1 MKPEETIDFHI
12 RWAWLK
18 IAKMYNQEAAEHGM
32 THTVGM
38 ALLNINP
45 KEGTP
50 STQLGPAMGMEPT
63 SLTRTLKSME
73 ERGLIVREQDEH
85 DKRVVR
91 IKLSSEGKRL
101 RNISKKT
108 VVGFNEE
115 LIREIGEDRM
125 EMFREVI
132 QVIHQHTMK
141 TS

>member
-12 RWAWLK
+12 RGAWLK
-18 IAKMYNQEAAEHGM
+18 IVKMYNQEASEHGM

-63 SLTRTLKSME
+63 SLTRTLKTME
-73 ERGLIVREQDEH
+73 EKGLINREQDEL

-91 IKLSSEGKRL
+91 IKLTEEGLRL

-108 VVGFNEE
+108 VVGFNED
-115 LIREIGEDRM
+115 IISEIGPKRLES
-125 EMFREVI
+125 FREVI
-132 QVIHQHTMK
+132 QVIQEYTMK

>member
-38 ALLNINP
+38 ALLKINP

-63 SLTRTLKSME
+63 SLTRTLKTME
-73 ERGLIVREQDEH
+73 EKGLVNRVQDEE

-91 IKLSSEGKRL
+91 VKLTEEGQRL

-115 LIREIGEDRM
+115 IINEIGPERL
-125 EMFREVI
+125 ELFREVI
-132 QVIHQHTMK
+132 QVIHQHTTK
-141 TS
+141 TT